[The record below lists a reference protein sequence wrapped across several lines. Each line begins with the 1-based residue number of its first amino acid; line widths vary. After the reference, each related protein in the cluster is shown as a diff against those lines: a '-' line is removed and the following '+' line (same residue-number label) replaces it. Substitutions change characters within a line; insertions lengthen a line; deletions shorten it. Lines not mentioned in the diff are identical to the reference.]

1 MSRPPQPSTLTTP
14 LLLHPWA
21 KPVLWLALA
30 LPALGLM
37 AAAFNNRLGGNPA
50 EHLIHQTGE
59 WALRWLWLSLA
70 ITPLR
75 ELLKWPALVR
85 FRRNVGVAAFLY
97 ALMHLLC
104 YAGFDKGWLLDD
116 IVRDVL
122 KRNFI
127 LVGMVAFVLML
138 PLALTS
144 FNAAIRALGGARWR
158 WLHRLAYLI
167 AMLILLHFYWK
178 KSAKHDTDEVLIYA
192 AVLAVLLGWRAM
204 RAGSLWKWLLPR

>member
-1 MSRPPQPSTLTTP
+1 MSRSALPTA
-14 LLLHPWA
+14 LLLHPLA
-21 KPVLWLALA
+21 KPLLWLVLA
-30 LPALGLM
+30 LPALGLVV
-37 AAAFNNRLGGNPA
+37 AALTNRLGANPA
-50 EHLIHQTGE
+50 EQLIHETGE

-75 ELLKWPALVR
+75 EAFKLPALVR

-97 ALMHLLC
+97 GLMHLLC

-144 FNAAIRALGGARWR
+144 FNAAIRVLGGARWR
-158 WLHRLAYLI
+158 WLHRLVYPVSL
-167 AMLILLHFYWK
+167 LVLLHFYWK
-178 KSAKHDTDEVLIYA
+178 KSAKQDTDEVLVYA
-192 AVLAVLLGWRAM
+192 AVLAILLGWRAM